1 MNRLTR
7 KSYPGLLCAA
17 VILLLTGIPGT
28 TLRQPPIIGLD
39 KVVHFLM
46 YAAFTFASIWG
57 YRKPFTENGK
67 SYRQK
72 AVGIVIAIG
81 FIYGALTEVMQETL
95 IPGRTGSIYDWIAD
109 ALGSIFGAIIA
120 IFLLRDR
127 NNLKNEALGK

>member
-7 KSYPGLLCAA
+7 NSYPGLLCSA

-46 YAAFTFASIWG
+46 YAVFTFASIWG

>member
-1 MNRLTR
+1 
-7 KSYPGLLCAA
+7 
-17 VILLLTGIPGT
+17 
-28 TLRQPPIIGLD
+28 
-39 KVVHFLM
+39 M
-46 YAAFTFASIWG
+46 YAVFTFASIWG